1 MQHEVHQKGENKA
14 FSLTGDMQSHI
25 DHWQQ
30 HEPQDLEPQEL
41 HLEMEVQGMDMPG
54 EVPQQGATATAAP
67 ADIDLPEHTAN
78 DIFMLEEEVEV
89 ER

>member
-1 MQHEVHQKGENKA
+1 MA
-14 FSLTGDMQSHI
+14 CFPGDGQNHVEPPG
-25 DHWQQ
+25 WQQ
-30 HEPQDLEPQEL
+30 NEPQEME
-41 HLEMEVQGMDMPG
+41 LEEMDM
-54 EVPQQGATATAAP
+54 QGVEMPDEIQRPEATAAA

>member
-1 MQHEVHQKGENKA
+1 MQNGVEP
-14 FSLTGDMQSHI
+14 SD
-25 DHWQQ
+25 WQQ
-30 HEPQDLEPQEL
+30 HEPHEIERQEMEPQGM
-41 HLEMEVQGMDMPG
+41 EMQGMDMPHDIQRP
-54 EVPQQGATATAAP
+54 EATAAA

>member
-1 MQHEVHQKGENKA
+1 MQNGVEP
-14 FSLTGDMQSHI
+14 SD
-25 DHWQQ
+25 WQQ
-30 HEPQDLEPQEL
+30 HEPQELEPQ
-41 HLEMEVQGMDMPG
+41 EMEVQGMDMPD
-54 EVPQQGATATAAP
+54 EIQRPGATAAA

>member
-1 MQHEVHQKGENKA
+1 MPDQAGA
-14 FSLTGDMQSHI
+14 L
-25 DHWQQ
+25 QQ
-30 HEPQDLEPQEL
+30 QYPQEPEAQPEAPE
-41 HLEMEVQGMDMPG
+41 EMPMP
-54 EVPQQGATATAAP
+54 EATAAA

>member
-1 MQHEVHQKGENKA
+1 MHSLHGVHASGFVLA
-14 FSLTGDMQSHI
+14 GDMQNHAEP
-25 DHWQQ
+25 WQQ
-30 HEPQDLEPQEL
+30 HEPQDMQPQETEL
-41 HLEMEVQGMDMPG
+41 QGMEMPDD
-54 EVPQQGATATAAP
+54 VPQAGATAAA

>member
-1 MQHEVHQKGENKA
+1 
-14 FSLTGDMQSHI
+14 
-25 DHWQQ
+25 
-30 HEPQDLEPQEL
+30 
-41 HLEMEVQGMDMPG
+41 MP
-54 EVPQQGATATAAP
+54 EATAAA

>member
-1 MQHEVHQKGENKA
+1 MRSNKYNSGFIHA
-14 FSLTGDMQSHI
+14 GDMQNHVEP
-25 DHWQQ
+25 WQQ
-30 HEPQDLEPQEL
+30 HEPQEMEPQEM
-41 HLEMEVQGMDMPG
+41 EMQGMELPH
-54 EVPQQGATATAAP
+54 EIPQSGATAAA

>member
-1 MQHEVHQKGENKA
+1 MRSNRYESGLVLA
-14 FSLTGDMQSHI
+14 GDVQNQVERWPH
-25 DHWQQ
+25 
-30 HEPQDLEPQEL
+30 HEPQEMEPQEMEL
-41 HLEMEVQGMDMPG
+41 RGMEMPHEA
-54 EVPQQGATATAAP
+54 PQPGATAAA